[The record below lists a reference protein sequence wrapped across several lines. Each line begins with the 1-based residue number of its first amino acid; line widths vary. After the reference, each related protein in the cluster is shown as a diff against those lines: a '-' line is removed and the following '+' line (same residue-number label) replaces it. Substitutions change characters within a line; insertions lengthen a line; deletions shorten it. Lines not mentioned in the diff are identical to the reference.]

1 MLVLSIIPLAG
12 NGNNWFPF
20 SGTLGLTDIIVK
32 GKVVTTYDERASGK
46 PPDVSSVVVR
56 LVRVET
62 CGGKTSREVITE
74 VTVWHAGEGVE
85 GEQLPLEDHKFCLT
99 MPRETQGLSMMK
111 IARGPTVAW
120 HVEARALLPAGKTV
134 TAKSREMLLL
144 RHSTVSLDPSSS
156 NSLHWSSSTD
166 FDHVPPFDYSIRVL
180 NRPLGG
186 KSPLVAELELK
197 PPRDGAVQL
206 KHVELRLQRRVTAV
220 GTGKVL
226 VSDEVDLQETDD
238 SLAASR
244 ALPTKASTTRS
255 SSVPRQALSLSPP
268 STTSLDTYHRRRH
281 RTPSPP
287 TDLPRLTKAS
297 FPLLLSSASSMAQ
310 KGTLE
315 WRIPHRGPYAWAVG
329 ESGTSALF
337 RIDFSLTGKIIYK
350 SGRVG
355 EKTIQLRPY
364 PVHICCETSA
374 PPLFSPLRSHLAPS
388 RTASTLGGR
397 RSSDFALS
405 LSFDRSV
412 PAGPAKPP
420 LPSPSATTGRRLS
433 VAHLP
438 LLGQN
443 VSLPPLSRPSSG
455 RRMSEQSEA
464 VDAPARTRLRREAPA
479 PLPVQNATIPSPL
492 SGSSTSRVSR
502 SSTIDSL
509 GPDTPTTAE
518 FLASTAAPTHRS
530 PKLPSTSHTT
540 HVVRHVGRSPR
551 SSLRTRPRSSGSQ
564 RSSIHDGSRSTS
576 NLSISSLASGTS
588 YQSDQRS
595 LTEYAGSPTAG
606 ASPLLASA
614 DGMLGLTLGEAAAEP
629 ARTSSFDFFDNA
641 ASSTSPH
648 SRPFRGAPSPPPS
661 EPPSPVPHVAI
672 ADISA
677 FRDPFANSSYT
688 KQSKVANELSV
699 VTEMYIS
706 PRSASSLDSTST
718 RRASFG
724 AAGAAAFV
732 PASPHS
738 LSPPPSLQLPPS
750 PRLKQPNVILTISSD
765 SADSSRRSSFHS
777 GAGGPTS
784 SRKGSVGTLLMNLFS
799 RRGSKAQ

>member
-1 MLVLSIIPLAG
+1 MLILSILPLSG

-32 GKVVTTYDERASGK
+32 GKVVASYDERASGK

-62 CGGKTSREVITE
+62 CAGKSAREVITE
-74 VTVWHAGEGVE
+74 GTVWQAREGVE
-85 GEQLPLEDHKFCLT
+85 AEQLPLEDHRFCLT
-99 MPRETQGLSMMK
+99 MPKETQGLSMMK

-120 HVEARALLPAGKTV
+120 HVEARAFLPAGKTV
-134 TAKSREMLLL
+134 SAKSREMLLL
-144 RHSTVSLDPSSS
+144 RHSTISLDPSSS

-166 FDHVPPFDYSIRVL
+166 FDHVPPFDYSVRVL

-206 KHVELRLQRRVTAV
+206 KHVDLRLQRRVTAV

-226 VSDEVDLQETDD
+226 ITDDVDLQETDD
-238 SLAASR
+238 SIA
-244 ALPTKASTTRS
+244 
-255 SSVPRQALSLSPP
+255 SPP
-268 STTSLDTYHRRRH
+268 STTSLDTFYHHRLH

-287 TDLPRLTKAS
+287 TDLPRLTKAN
-297 FPLLLSSASSMAQ
+297 FPLLLSSASTMAQ

-315 WRIPHRGPYAWAVG
+315 WRIPHRGPYGWAIG

-337 RIDFSLTGKIIYK
+337 RIDFALTGKITYK

-364 PVHICCETSA
+364 PVHVCCETPA
-374 PPLFSPLRSHLAPS
+374 PPLFSPLPSHLSPS
-388 RTASTLGGR
+388 RTATTLGGR

-405 LSFDRSV
+405 LSFDRSI
-412 PAGPAKPP
+412 PTGPAKPP
-420 LPSPSATTGRRLS
+420 LPSPSATTERRLS
-433 VAHLP
+433 AAHLP
-438 LLGQN
+438 LLAQT
-443 VSLPPLSRPSSG
+443 VSLPPPSRPSSG

-464 VDAPARTRLRREAPA
+464 LDAPARTRLRREAPA

-509 GPDTPTTAE
+509 GPETPTTAE
-518 FLASTAAPTHRS
+518 FLASTTAPTHLS
-530 PKLPSTSHTT
+530 PKLPSTSHST

-551 SSLRTRPRSSGSQ
+551 SSLRNRPRSSGSQ
-564 RSSIHDGSRSTS
+564 RSSINDGARSTS
-576 NLSISSLASGTS
+576 NLSISSLASVTS

-595 LTEYAGSPTAG
+595 LTEYGGSATAG

-614 DGMLGLTLGEAAAEP
+614 DGMLGLTLGEATADP
-629 ARTSSFDFFDNA
+629 ASSSSFAFFDGAA
-641 ASSTSPH
+641 ASSSPH

-672 ADISA
+672 ADLSA
-677 FRDPFANSSYT
+677 FRDPFAESSYT
-688 KQSKVANELSV
+688 KQIKGATESAVD
-699 VTEMYIS
+699 TEMYIS

-718 RRASFG
+718 RRPSFNS

-738 LSPPPSLQLPPS
+738 LSPPPSLQPPPS
-750 PRLKQPNVILTISSD
+750 PRLKQSNVILTISSD
-765 SADSSRRSSFHS
+765 SGGSSRRSSVHGGS
-777 GAGGPTS
+777 GGPTS
-784 SRKGSVGTLLMNLFS
+784 SRKGSVGTLLTNLFS